1 MTRHPPC
8 ILTAVHLDFSYICHY
23 CHDVIDT
30 MQIGALSMS
39 GKTFYFIHSSNM
51 KRQFIISFKW
61 NFFPIA
67 ENRFSF
73 LSFESLPLSLLL
85 LLLVFLAT
93 FFVLTGAKFKTNIF
107 FYLKALSLS
116 DMLYLLAAFGYIY
129 ELFFL
134 QTNTVSRVAK
144 GILYLQD

>member
-1 MTRHPPC
+1 MFYLSSMFASMFFALC
-8 ILTAVHLDFSYICHY
+8 IWSTSTLHCNQLISQEVTQLSVISIKYFFMPLPQTCVDDIFQCVSY
-23 CHDVIDT
+23 
-30 MQIGALSMS
+30 M
-39 GKTFYFIHSSNM
+39 FIM
-51 KRQFIISFKW
+51 PIIM
-61 NFFPIA
+61 
-67 ENRFSF
+67 
-73 LSFESLPLSLLL
+73 LCG
-85 LLLVFLAT
+85 LVGSIAT

-144 GILYLQD
+144 EILYLQD